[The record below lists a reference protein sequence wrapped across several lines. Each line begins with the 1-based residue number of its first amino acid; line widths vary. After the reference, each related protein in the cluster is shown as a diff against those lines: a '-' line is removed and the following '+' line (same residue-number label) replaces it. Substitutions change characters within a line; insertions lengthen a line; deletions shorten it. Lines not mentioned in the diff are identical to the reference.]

1 MQFIINKLYHPDVYG
16 IWEEGMKRRKF
27 VYLVGLA
34 TMTGGLTIAC
44 GNNSDSTNTVQNP
57 SAKTTAAN
65 STNTGE
71 EVVIYSGRN
80 EKLIGELIKQFESES
95 GI

>member
-1 MQFIINKLYHPDVYG
+1 
-16 IWEEGMKRRKF
+16 MKRRKF
-27 VYLVGLA
+27 IYLVGLA
-34 TMTGGLTIAC
+34 TTTGGLAIAC
-44 GNNSDSTNTVQNP
+44 GNNSDSTNTVRNP